1 MRALKCDNCSGYY
14 SYDVTKITKIAWC
27 QPSGSVIIEKD
38 ICPECLAA
46 VSKALED
53 VKMRKRDNPLEDDL
67 K

>member
-1 MRALKCDNCSGYY
+1 MKALKCDNCGGYY
-14 SYDVTKITKIAWC
+14 GYDVTKITKIAWC
-27 QPSGSVIIEKD
+27 QPGGSVIIEKD

-53 VKMRKRDNPLEDDL
+53 VKMRKRNNPLDDDL